1 MVNNLSKLFELIND
15 LSVLSTSV
23 EFVTII
29 NRGDIDLQV
38 KSKGRGKSLINELK
52 KIQKNLI
59 GIFPESNSQ
68 INFIEEGINDWI
80 EHFDEEY
87 SIKSKILK
95 IPENI
100 REKDAQKFLK
110 DIEKWLD
117 RLYAV
122 CESEYTLDKTSKSK
136 KIPPLLI
143 KDLKSNTKKDLSD
156 ALKCMDDGLYTPAYM
171 LLLRV
176 AEEEVKI
183 FYEKI
188 TGTKPPTGRDSAWG
202 SLLNKL
208 AVEHKKKFNREI
220 TNILFNLLP
229 KRNEAQHP
237 GKRFKKDDCEEIYNY
252 LLVLKKEIS
261 K

>member
-1 MVNNLSKLFELIND
+1 MTV
-15 LSVLSTSV
+15 
-23 EFVTII
+23 
-29 NRGDIDLQV
+29 
-38 KSKGRGKSLINELK
+38 
-52 KIQKNLI
+52 
-59 GIFPESNSQ
+59 
-68 INFIEEGINDWI
+68 
-80 EHFDEEY
+80 
-87 SIKSKILK
+87 
-95 IPENI
+95 
-100 REKDAQKFLK
+100 
-110 DIEKWLD
+110 
-117 RLYAV
+117 
-122 CESEYTLDKTSKSK
+122 
-136 KIPPLLI
+136 LI